1 MSTTSSKV
9 LTGCG
14 IGCLLAIVLVV
25 GFGWMG
31 YRWVQLAADAVE
43 SAGQSEARLEER
55 FGPVRDYR
63 PPIDAHIPV
72 DRMEAFLVV
81 RDSLATPRAALE
93 DAILGL
99 APGEG
104 EGGMTGGLRT
114 ARAGARM
121 APRALDFA
129 RARNESLLSVGMGFG
144 EYTWI
149 YWLTYDAWLGNP
161 ADASTLHDIMVERT
175 TFDGSVQFHFGGGM
189 EPERITWR
197 LRRDVTA
204 MLQNLDEDLAAD
216 SELSGMRE
224 LVNAELKAIE
234 ADPGRIPWEDGLPE
248 EFAVGLEPYRERLEA
263 TYSPA
268 TNPFELL
275 ELD

>member
-1 MSTTSSKV
+1 MSKTSSKV

-31 YRWVQLAADAVE
+31 YRWARLAADAVE
-43 SAGQSEARLEER
+43 SVGQSEARLEER
-55 FGPVRDYR
+55 FGPVRDFR
-63 PPIDAHIPV
+63 PPVDGRIPA

-81 RDSLATPRAALE
+81 RESLAAQRTALE
-93 DAILGL
+93 EAISGL

-104 EGGMTGGLRT
+104 EGGMTGGLRA
-114 ARAGARM
+114 ARAGTQI
-121 APRALDFA
+121 APRALDFS
-129 RARNESLLSVGMGFG
+129 RARNEALLSAGMGFG

-161 ADASTLHDIMVERT
+161 ADASTLHDLMAERST
-175 TFDGSVQFHFGGGM
+175 SDGSVQVHFGGAM
-189 EPERITWR
+189 EPERVTWR
-197 LRRDVTA
+197 LRRNITA
-204 MLQNLDEDLAAD
+204 MLRNLDEDLAAD
-216 SELSGMRE
+216 SEPSGLRE
-224 LVNAELKAIE
+224 LVTAELEALE
-234 ADPGRIPWEDGLPE
+234 ADPARIPWEDGLPE
-248 EFAVGLEPYRERLEA
+248 EFAVDLESYRDRLEA

>member
-1 MSTTSSKV
+1 MSETSSKV

-14 IGCLLAIVLVV
+14 IGCLLAIVLIV

-31 YRWVQLAADAVE
+31 YRWARLAADAVE
-43 SAGQSEARLEER
+43 SVGQSEARLEEK
-55 FGPVRDYR
+55 FGQVRDFR
-63 PPIDAHIPV
+63 PPV
-72 DRMEAFLVV
+72 DGRMPADRLEAFLVV
-81 RDSLATPRAALE
+81 RESLAAQRTELE
-93 DAILGL
+93 EAISGL

-104 EGGMTGGLRT
+104 ESGMTGGLRA
-114 ARAGARM
+114 ARAGAQI
-121 APRALDFA
+121 APRALDFS
-129 RARNESLLSVGMGFG
+129 RARNESMLSADMGFG

-149 YWLTYDAWLGNP
+149 YWLAYDAWLGNP
-161 ADASTLHDIMVERT
+161 ADASTLHELTTERST
-175 TFDGSVQFHFGGGM
+175 SDGSVQFHFGGGM

-197 LRRDVTA
+197 LRRDITA
-204 MLQNLDEDLAAD
+204 MLRNLDDDLAAD
-216 SELSGMRE
+216 SEPSGLRE
-224 LVNAELKAIE
+224 LVNAELKALE
-234 ADPGRIPWEDGLPE
+234 ANPARIPWEDGLPE

>member
-31 YRWVQLAADAVE
+31 YRWARLAADAVE

-55 FGPVRDYR
+55 FGPVRDFR
-63 PPIDAHIPV
+63 PPVDGRIPA

-81 RDSLATPRAALE
+81 RESLAAQRTALE
-93 DAILGL
+93 EAIFGL

-104 EGGMTGGLRT
+104 GGKTGGLRA

-129 RARNESLLSVGMGFG
+129 RARNESMLSAGMGFG
-144 EYTWI
+144 EYTWF

-161 ADASTLHDIMVERT
+161 ADASTLHDLMAERAAS
-175 TFDGSVQFHFGGGM
+175 DGSVQFHFGGGM

-197 LRRDVTA
+197 LRRNVTA

-216 SELSGMRE
+216 SEPSGLRE
-224 LVNAELKAIE
+224 LVNAELQALE
-234 ADPGRIPWEDGLPE
+234 ADPERIPWEDGLPE
-248 EFAVGLEPYRERLEA
+248 EFAVGLESYRERLEA

>member
-1 MSTTSSKV
+1 MSRTTSKV

-31 YRWVQLAADAVE
+31 YRWARLAADAVE

-55 FGPVRDYR
+55 FGPVRDFR
-63 PPIDAHIPV
+63 PPVDGRIPAV
-72 DRMEAFLVV
+72 RMEAFLVV
-81 RDSLATPRAALE
+81 RESLAAQRTALE
-93 DAILGL
+93 EAISGL
-99 APGEG
+99 TPGEG
-104 EGGMTGGLRT
+104 GGKTGGLRA
-114 ARAGARM
+114 ARAGARIG
-121 APRALDFA
+121 PRALDFS
-129 RARNESLLSVGMGFG
+129 RARNESMLSASMGFG

-161 ADASTLHDIMVERT
+161 ADASTLHDLMAERST
-175 TFDGSVQFHFGGGM
+175 SDGSVQVHFGGSM

-197 LRRDVTA
+197 LRCDVTA
-204 MLQNLDEDLAAD
+204 MLRNLEEDLTAD
-216 SELSGMRE
+216 SEPGGLRE
-224 LVNAELKAIE
+224 LVNAELQALE
-234 ADPGRIPWEDGLPE
+234 ADPARIPWEDGLPGP
-248 EFAVGLEPYRERLEA
+248 FAVGLEPYRERLEA

>member
-1 MSTTSSKV
+1 VSKTASKV

-31 YRWVQLAADAVE
+31 YRWARLAADAVE
-43 SAGQSEARLEER
+43 STGQSEARLEER
-55 FGPVRDYR
+55 FGPVRDFR
-63 PPIDAHIPV
+63 PPVDGRIPA

-81 RDSLATPRAALE
+81 RESLAAPRAALE
-93 DAILGL
+93 EAIFGL
-99 APGEG
+99 VPGEG
-104 EGGMTGGLRT
+104 ESGMTSGLRA
-114 ARAGARM
+114 ARAGARL
-121 APRALDFA
+121 APRALDFS
-129 RARNESLLSVGMGFG
+129 RARNESMLSAGMGFG

-161 ADASTLHDIMVERT
+161 ADESTLHDLMAERST
-175 TFDGSVQFHFGGGM
+175 SDGSVQFHFGGGM

-204 MLQNLDEDLAAD
+204 MLRNLEEDLDAD
-216 SELSGMRE
+216 S
-224 LVNAELKAIE
+224 
-234 ADPGRIPWEDGLPE
+234 DGLPE
-248 EFAVGLEPYRERLEA
+248 EFAVGLESYRDRLA
-263 TYSPA
+263 STYSPA

>member
-31 YRWVQLAADAVE
+31 YRWARLAADAVE
-43 SAGQSEARLEER
+43 STGQTEARLEER
-55 FGPVRDYR
+55 FGPVRDFR
-63 PPIDAHIPV
+63 PPIDAQIPA
-72 DRMEAFLVV
+72 DRLEAFLVV
-81 RDSLATPRAALE
+81 RESLAAPRAALE
-93 DAILGL
+93 EAISGL

-114 ARAGARM
+114 ARAGAWM

-144 EYTWI
+144 EYTWV
-149 YWLTYDAWLGNP
+149 YWLIYDAWLGNP
-161 ADASTLHDIMVERT
+161 ADASTLHDIMAERAT
-175 TFDGSVQFHFGGGM
+175 SDGSVQMHFGGGM
-189 EPERITWR
+189 EPERISWR
-197 LRRDVTA
+197 LRRDITA
-204 MLQNLDEDLAAD
+204 MLRNLEEDLAAD
-216 SELSGMRE
+216 NEPSGLRE
-224 LVNAELKAIE
+224 LVSVELQTLE
-234 ADPGRIPWEDGLPE
+234 ADPARIPWEDGLPE
-248 EFAVGLEPYRERLEA
+248 EFAVGLESYRDRLES
-263 TYSPA
+263 TYSAA